1 MEVKYKLAIY
11 LEAPG
16 VSLGLLQGSDR
27 RKKGCFTQLL
37 CQELGNGWGLGR
49 EVVEA
54 KGNRVEWRPG
64 GGASGLVRRRHM
76 CGSYNTVPEICKGLK
91 CT

>member
-37 CQELGNGWGLGR
+37 HQELGNGWGLGR

-54 KGNRVEWRPG
+54 KGSRVEWRPG
-64 GGASGLVRRRHM
+64 GGEWACTQETHVWFPTILCQRFVRD
-76 CGSYNTVPEICKGLK
+76 
-91 CT
+91 